1 MLISVFYHNK
11 CQFIAL
17 LKDQFLS
24 DGHQVYVCKG
34 NVDTTIVS
42 KSLEESKRCPVDVV
56 ADDTDVA
63 VMLCYHW
70 SKKQHKEVLFY
81 QERKMPNAG
90 AYKTVSELGDMKDH
104 LLFIHAWSG
113 CDTTSSIMNKG
124 KSSFFKLVQ
133 KSSVLK
139 AASEVM
145 IGRE

>member
-1 MLISVFYHNK
+1 MLIPVFYHNK
-11 CQFIAL
+11 CQLIAL

-42 KSLEESKRCPVDVV
+42 KSLEESKRCQVV
-56 ADDTDVA
+56 VAADDTDVA

-90 AYKTVSELGDMKDH
+90 AYRRP
-104 LLFIHAWSG
+104 I
-113 CDTTSSIMNKG
+113 I
-124 KSSFFKLVQ
+124 
-133 KSSVLK
+133 
-139 AASEVM
+139 
-145 IGRE
+145 IG

>member
-1 MLISVFYHNK
+1 MLIPVFYHNK
-11 CQFIAL
+11 CQLIAL

-24 DGHQVYVCKG
+24 DGHQLYVCKG

-42 KSLEESKRCPVDVV
+42 KSLEESKRCPVVVV

-90 AYKTVSELGDMKDH
+90 AYRKPCQNWV
-104 LLFIHAWSG
+104 I
-113 CDTTSSIMNKG
+113 
-124 KSSFFKLVQ
+124 
-133 KSSVLK
+133 
-139 AASEVM
+139 
-145 IGRE
+145 